1 MKPNLSHIESIFI
14 SDVRIDDLT
23 IPHVIDKMKVSVLH
37 RN

>member
-1 MKPNLSHIESIFI
+1 MKLNLSHIKSIFI

-23 IPHVIDKMKVSVLH
+23 ISHVIDKIKISVLH